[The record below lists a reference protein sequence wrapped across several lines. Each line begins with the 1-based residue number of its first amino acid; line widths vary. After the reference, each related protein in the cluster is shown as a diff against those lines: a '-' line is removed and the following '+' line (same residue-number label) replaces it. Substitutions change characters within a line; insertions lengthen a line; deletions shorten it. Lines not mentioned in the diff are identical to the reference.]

1 MLGIFGGSKIIIY
14 VFIAFTL
21 IGSIFGI
28 YYAWKRDIER
38 QALMDFN
45 QKQMEQSL
53 KDQQDFLKK
62 QEKISKVQQEAARD
76 LLEENQK
83 ISKKL
88 GSVSTYLGSADA
100 KRNDRS
106 ASDVLKNT
114 VEELAKSLEKNQWE
128 SY

>member
-1 MLGIFGGSKIIIY
+1 MLGIFSGSKIVIY
-14 VFIAFTL
+14 VFIAITL
-21 IGSIFGI
+21 IGSGCGI

-53 KDQQDFLKK
+53 KDQQDFLEK

-83 ISKKL
+83 ISRKL
-88 GSVSTYLGSADA
+88 ESVSTYLGSTDA
-100 KRNDRS
+100 KRNDRP
-106 ASDVLKNT
+106 ASDILKNT
-114 VEELAKSLEKNQWE
+114 VEGLAKSLEKNK
-128 SY
+128 